1 MTTWRYIVHL
11 ITPAKDGGGK
21 ISLHRPFGTGLDS
34 RKDGLEGLPKALDSK
49 VGEFGADV
57 IAVSLQESASD
68 AAVKE
73 FSEDWEEV
81 GRVEA

>member
-11 ITPAKDGGGK
+11 ITPAKGGK
-21 ISLHRPFGTGLDS
+21 ISLDKPFGTGLDS
-34 RKDGLEGLPKALDSK
+34 RKDGLEGLSKALDSK

-68 AAVKE
+68 ATVKE